1 MKPLLAACL
10 SLLLIGSA
18 QAQNTD
24 TPYKKV
30 AVTSLIGD
38 VITVDIYRKRVGT
51 MIDSNLQEKLP
62 VPTAVF
68 DELAL
73 KTASD
78 AVTKALPS
86 ASTATLSVA
95 APGSDLDPA
104 QFLVDGRIAASHRLA
119 VALRDAGFTHLLVIT
134 KQRAQARLKFAS
146 SSVGSGYL
154 QGIGFYID
162 NSLNTMRL
170 DTQEKSRGMIA
181 PYVYIKL
188 ALVDLASLQQIREQV
203 INDSTT
209 RSAAGHAEA
218 LDAWGAVTPEEKV
231 SLLQEL
237 IRENVSAAIP
247 LLFKSN

>member
-1 MKPLLAACL
+1 MKHLLATLL
-10 SLLLIGSA
+10 SLLLIGPAHAQSA
-18 QAQNTD
+18 D

-62 VPTAVF
+62 VPTPVF

-73 KTASD
+73 KTASE

-86 ASTATLSVA
+86 TSLAALTVA
-95 APGSDLDPA
+95 AAGSDLDPA

-134 KQRAQARLKFAS
+134 KQRAPARLKFAS
-146 SSVGSGYL
+146 SSIGSGYL

-162 NSLNTMRL
+162 NSLNTIRL

-188 ALVDLASLQQIREQV
+188 ALVDLASLQQLREQV

-218 LDAWGAVTPEEKV
+218 LDAWDAVTAEEKV

-237 IRENVSAAIP
+237 IRENVSAATP
-247 LLFKSN
+247 LLFKGN

>member
-1 MKPLLAACL
+1 MKHLLITL
-10 SLLLIGSA
+10 ISLLFVCTAHAQSA
-18 QAQNTD
+18 E

-62 VPTAVF
+62 VPTPVF

-78 AVTKALPS
+78 AVAKALPS
-86 ASTATLSVA
+86 ASMATLSVA
-95 APGSDLDPA
+95 AAGSDLDPA

-134 KQRAQARLKFAS
+134 KQRAPARLKMADA
-146 SSVGSGYL
+146 SVGSGYL
-154 QGIGFYID
+154 QGLGFYID
-162 NSLNTMRL
+162 NSFEMLSL
-170 DTQEKSRGMIA
+170 DTLQRSTGFVA

-188 ALVDLASLQQIREQV
+188 ALVDLSSLLQTREQV
-203 INDSTT
+203 INDSTV
-209 RSAAGHAEA
+209 RISAGNKEKFDAWEA
-218 LDAWGAVTPEEKV
+218 LTAQEKV
-231 SLLQEL
+231 SLLQDL
-237 IRENVSAAIP
+237 IRKNVSESAP

>member
-1 MKPLLAACL
+1 MKQLLTAL
-10 SLLLIGSA
+10 VSLLLIGTAHA
-18 QAQNTD
+18 QSTD

-30 AVTSLIGD
+30 AITSLIGD

-51 MIDSNLQEKLP
+51 MIDSNQQEKLP
-62 VPTAVF
+62 VPTPEF
-68 DELAL
+68 DEVAL
-73 KTASD
+73 KTASA
-78 AVTKALPS
+78 AVTNALPS
-86 ASTATLSVA
+86 VSLAALTVA
-95 APGSDLDPA
+95 AAGSDLDPA

-119 VALRDAGFTHLLVIT
+119 AALRDAGFTHLLVIT
-134 KQRAQARLKFAS
+134 KHRGAARLKFAS

-162 NSLNTMRL
+162 NSLNTIRL

-188 ALVDLASLQQIREQV
+188 ALVDLASLQQVREQV
-203 INDSTT
+203 IMDSTT
-209 RSAAGHAEA
+209 RSAAGHKEA
-218 LDAWGAVTPEEKV
+218 LDAWSAVTAEEKV

-237 IRENVSAAIP
+237 IRENVSAATP

>member
-1 MKPLLAACL
+1 MKPLLAAFL
-10 SLLLIGSA
+10 SLLLVGSV
-18 QAQNTD
+18 QAQSTD
-24 TPYKKV
+24 APYKKV

-62 VPTAVF
+62 VPTAVL

-154 QGIGFYID
+154 EGIGFYID
-162 NSLNTMRL
+162 NSLNTIRV

>member
-1 MKPLLAACL
+1 MKQLLVAFL
-10 SLLLIGSA
+10 SLLLISAVSA
-18 QAQNTD
+18 QSAE
-24 TPYKKV
+24 TPYKKIAV
-30 AVTSLIGD
+30 ASLIGD
-38 VITVDIYRKRVGT
+38 VFTVDIYRKRVGT
-51 MIDSNLQEKLP
+51 MIDSNQQEKLP
-62 VPTAVF
+62 VPTPEF
-68 DELAL
+68 DEVAL
-73 KTASD
+73 KAASE

-86 ASTATLSVA
+86 ASLAALTVA
-95 APGSDLDPA
+95 AAGSDLDPA
-104 QFLVDGRIAASHRLA
+104 QFLINGRIAASHRLGT
-119 VALRDAGFTHLLVIT
+119 ALRDAGFTHLLVIA
-134 KQRAQARLKFAS
+134 KHRGAARLKFAS

-162 NSLNTMRL
+162 NSLNTIRL

-203 INDSTT
+203 IMDSTT
-209 RSAAGHAEA
+209 RSAAGHKEA
-218 LDAWGAVTPEEKV
+218 LDAWSAVTSEEKV

>member
-1 MKPLLAACL
+1 MKQLLATL
-10 SLLLIGSA
+10 LILLLIGPTHAQSA
-18 QAQNTD
+18 D

-51 MIDSNLQEKLP
+51 MIDSNQQEKLP
-62 VPTAVF
+62 VPTPVF

-86 ASTATLSVA
+86 ASMATLSVA
-95 APGSDLDPA
+95 AAGSDLDPA
-104 QFLVDGRIAASHRLA
+104 QFLVDGRIAASHRLV

-134 KQRAQARLKFAS
+134 KQRALARLKFVS

-162 NSLNTMRL
+162 SSLNSIRV
-170 DTQEKSRGMIA
+170 DTQEKAKGIIA

-188 ALVDLASLQQIREQV
+188 ALVDLNSLQQTREQV
-203 INDSTT
+203 IMDSTI
-209 RSAAGHAEA
+209 RSAAGHKEA
-218 LDAWGAVTPEEKV
+218 FDAWGALTAEEKV

-237 IRENVSAAIP
+237 IRENVSVATP

>member
-1 MKPLLAACL
+1 MQSQKQLICCFRRGTSVLIVSSRFFAPSDSHPMKPLLAAFL
-10 SLLLIGSA
+10 SLLLFGSV

-104 QFLVDGRIAASHRLA
+104 QFLVDGRIAAS
-119 VALRDAGFTHLLVIT
+119 
-134 KQRAQARLKFAS
+134 
-146 SSVGSGYL
+146 
-154 QGIGFYID
+154 
-162 NSLNTMRL
+162 
-170 DTQEKSRGMIA
+170 
-181 PYVYIKL
+181 
-188 ALVDLASLQQIREQV
+188 
-203 INDSTT
+203 
-209 RSAAGHAEA
+209 
-218 LDAWGAVTPEEKV
+218 W
-231 SLLQEL
+231 
-237 IRENVSAAIP
+237 
-247 LLFKSN
+247 